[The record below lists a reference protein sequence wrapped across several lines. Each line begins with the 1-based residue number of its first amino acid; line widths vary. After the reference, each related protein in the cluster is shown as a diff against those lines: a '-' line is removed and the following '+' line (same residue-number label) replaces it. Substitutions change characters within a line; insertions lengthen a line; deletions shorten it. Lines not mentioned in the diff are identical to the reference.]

1 MRISD
6 WSSDVCSSDL
16 PKTATKLIV
25 EYGDMEAAL
34 AGAGTMKASKLRDN
48 LIEHAEMARLSRIL
62 VELKRDCPL
71 PDALDSLKLMAI
83 PAASLKAFLDEHGF
97 RSLSVKLDVGAAA
110 GGPATLSRG
119 GSAPVACP
127 HDRKNVG

>member
-1 MRISD
+1 MGDSVDNIPGVRG
-6 WSSDVCSSDL
+6 VG

-62 VELKRDCPL
+62 RSEEHTSELQSVMRISYADFC
-71 PDALDSLKLMAI
+71 LKKPNEKINRTEKIMQNHLQKMTSFFVDTHKPFTI
-83 PAASLKAFLDEHGF
+83 DNMNIK
-97 RSLSVKLDVGAAA
+97 
-110 GGPATLSRG
+110 TY
-119 GSAPVACP
+119 
-127 HDRKNVG
+127 